1 MKTFLVVFGISFI
14 FKVDNT
20 SAGRKLELLGDVGI
34 PGEHAAGPDMVHIV
48 PLYVGGSQD
57 AVFPEKLVIEQA
69 DLYAAVD
76 NSCDIFQ
83 RGIPVRGH
91 RLRRFLA
98 PQQEVAP
105 VVECLVY
112 EIPVNAVTG
121 KTVLAG
127 ESSDFHVRKL
137 GSAELIARMCSA
149 FLAPYSP

>member
-1 MKTFLVVFGISFI
+1 MKPFLAVFGISFI

-83 RGIPVRGH
+83 RGIPV
-91 RLRRFLA
+91 LCRFLA
-98 PQQEVAP
+98 PQQEVTP
-105 VVECLVY
+105 VVECLVH
-112 EIPVNAVTG
+112 EIPVDAITG

-137 GSAELIARMCSA
+137 GSAELIAKMCPA
-149 FLAPYSP
+149 FQSPYSP

>member
-1 MKTFLVVFGISFI
+1 MKPFLAVFGISFI

-83 RGIPVRGH
+83 RGIPV
-91 RLRRFLA
+91 LCRFLA
-98 PQQEVAP
+98 PQQEVTP
-105 VVECLVY
+105 VVECLVH
-112 EIPVNAVTG
+112 EMPIDAVTE

-137 GSAELIARMCSA
+137 GSAELIAKMCPA
-149 FLAPYSP
+149 FQSPYSP

>member
-1 MKTFLVVFGISFI
+1 MKPFLAVFGISFI

-48 PLYVGGSQD
+48 PLYVGGSQ
-57 AVFPEKLVIEQA
+57 APVLPEKLVIEQA

-83 RGIPVRGH
+83 RGIPV
-91 RLRRFLA
+91 LCRFLA
-98 PQQEVAP
+98 PQQEVTP
-105 VVECLVY
+105 VVECLVH
-112 EIPVNAVTG
+112 EIPIDAVTE

-137 GSAELIARMCSA
+137 GSAELIAKMCPA
-149 FLAPYSP
+149 FQSPYSP